1 MPGFSRASFTSSSM
15 LLAGKAGCTASATAV
30 EPMSATGVKSLTT
43 SNGAFATAGLV
54 TTVLFAT
61 SSV

>member
-1 MPGFSRASFTSSSM
+1 
-15 LLAGKAGCTASATAV
+15 
-30 EPMSATGVKSLTT
+30 MSATGVKSLTT